1 MVIQNMFVED
11 INRKINGVV
20 KVDEDENK
28 VLEQE
33 LNEYVITRELKRHF
47 ADFFNT
53 YAEAFDEPTADT
65 GVWISGFFGSG
76 KSHFLKMLSYLL
88 ENKEVNGIRTVERFR
103 KKFEDDPGTFM
114 QVDRATKGETE
125 TILFNIDYEGSINKD
140 KTAVLRVFAKVFY
153 NHLGFFGSNLK
164 VAMLEQYIT
173 QQGKMDEFCRLIEE
187 KKGKPW
193 TEVRKAF
200 AFNGKFI
207 KPALAEALDISEED
221 ANNWFNDKSATEL
234 SVSQLVEDINAY
246 VSTKPANFRLL
257 FMVDEAGQ
265 YVGTDTD
272 MLLNLQSL
280 VEKIGSE
287 CRGKVWVVCTGQE
300 AIDEIIKVRADE
312 FSRIQARFKTRLSLS
327 SSSVDEVIQKRI
339 LKKLQKQKKRW
350 MRSMRKKAPGC
361 ATCSALQM
369 QCRTSRASLVRH
381 NLQRTF
387 RSFHT
392 SFSSCRKFLWRS
404 ANTAM
409 QVNTSPA
416 ASVPC

>member
-140 KTAVLRVFAKVFY
+140 KTA
-153 NHLGFFGSNLK
+153 
-164 VAMLEQYIT
+164 E
-173 QQGKMDEFCRLIEE
+173 
-187 KKGKPW
+187 
-193 TEVRKAF
+193 
-200 AFNGKFI
+200 
-207 KPALAEALDISEED
+207 
-221 ANNWFNDKSATEL
+221 
-234 SVSQLVEDINAY
+234 
-246 VSTKPANFRLL
+246 
-257 FMVDEAGQ
+257 
-265 YVGTDTD
+265 
-272 MLLNLQSL
+272 
-280 VEKIGSE
+280 IG
-287 CRGKVWVVCTGQE
+287 
-300 AIDEIIKVRADE
+300 RAH
-312 FSRIQARFKTRLSLS
+312 
-327 SSSVDEVIQKRI
+327 V
-339 LKKLQKQKKRW
+339 
-350 MRSMRKKAPGC
+350 
-361 ATCSALQM
+361 
-369 QCRTSRASLVRH
+369 
-381 NLQRTF
+381 
-387 RSFHT
+387 
-392 SFSSCRKFLWRS
+392 
-404 ANTAM
+404 
-409 QVNTSPA
+409 
-416 ASVPC
+416 